1 MARSDESPTVRF
13 GLTLS
18 SEEHPPPR
26 LVEIAELAETTGFDF
41 VSISDHFHP
50 WIDAQGHSPFVW
62 AVLGAISQRT
72 DRLEV
77 GVGVTCPIMRIHP
90 VVLAQ
95 ATATVANLLPGRFT
109 WGVGTGEAL
118 NEHVLGDRW
127 PTAPERLDML
137 EEAVGIVRDLWRGE
151 QISHEGMYFTVENA
165 RIYDPP
171 PQQVPI
177 VVSAFGPLATE
188 VAARI
193 GDGLWTTGTE
203 ADGIERWR
211 EAGGSGPVWSQIT
224 VCWGADRDAAIDL
237 AHETWPN
244 GGVPGQLSQDLP
256 TPTHFEQA
264 AQLVTREM
272 VAESVPCG
280 PDVGPIIEQC
290 RSAIDNGVTNLYV
303 HQIGPDQEGFCRV
316 WREEIQPALQPA
328 GAARR

>member
-1 MARSDESPTVRF
+1 MARSESPDVRF

-18 SEEHPPPR
+18 SEEHPPRR
-26 LVEIAELAETTGFDF
+26 LVEIAELAESTGFDF

-72 DRLEV
+72 EKLEV

-90 VVLAQ
+90 VVLAH

-127 PTAPERLDML
+127 PTAPERLEML

-151 QISHEGMYFTVENA
+151 QISHEGVYFTVENA

-171 PQQVPI
+171 PQDVPI

-203 ADGIERWR
+203 ADGIERWKQ
-211 EAGGSGPVWSQIT
+211 AGGNGPVWSQIT
-224 VCWGADRDAAIDL
+224 VCWGEDREAAIDL
-237 AHETWPN
+237 AHETWPT

-264 AQLVTREM
+264 VQLVTRDM

-280 PDVGPIIEQC
+280 PDVEPIVEQC
-290 RSAIDNGVTNLYV
+290 RTAIDNGVTNLYV

-316 WREEIQPALQPA
+316 WRDEIQPALQPA